1 MKRVLFALFGLLLF
15 HLPALAQDLVVTH
28 GGDSISVA
36 PIKELPRWS
45 IGASMGYAH
54 RTIAFYN
61 AGVYIDFDV
70 TRFIGEKRIH
80 GIGVRYSE
88 SSSGGARQHVFSRQP
103 YTGMG
108 NYSIVEYSYSY
119 TSSSEA
125 ISTLGVFGSYRI
137 KGNRH
142 CLIFRYGLGL
152 MFYNHYSRYSST
164 WEKHGKGTTL
174 GVFGDVGYSF
184 KITKH
189 LSLGLKG
196 GFAGGLVTSLWVEE
210 KNGYQTR
217 YSQEDLDKD
226 NRRILDLFKVG
237 LDLRLDI

>member
-1 MKRVLFALFGLLLF
+1 MNRLLLVLFGLMLL
-15 HLPALAQDLVVTH
+15 HPSVQAQDLLVTH
-28 GGDSISVA
+28 AGDSISVA

-80 GIGVRYSE
+80 GIGLRYSL
-88 SSSGGARQHVFSRQP
+88 SGSGGSYYSRG
-103 YTGMG
+103 YTIQYSGSQLTIGGG
-108 NYSIVEYSYSY
+108 N
-119 TSSSEA
+119 
-125 ISTLGVFGSYRI
+125 ISTTEIIRTIGVFGSYRI

-142 CLIFRYGLGL
+142 CLVFRYGLGP
-152 MFYNHYSRYSST
+152 MFYEYSSGYGST
-164 WEKHGKGTTL
+164 NELGKGTTL
-174 GVFGDVGYSF
+174 GVFCDVGYSF
-184 KITKH
+184 RITKH